1 MTFEEI
7 SEKAFKKEKILE
19 TSNLAEKYAY
29 LQLVDLYK
37 DYYNGKITKEKAAIE
52 KHKIEFEF
60 NDYQQRIKKY
70 YDLYKERNENRIKY
84 EDFIISIEKESDQT
98 QLLIKSLEFIEM
110 IIQDKSFFERNY
122 AKIS

>member
-7 SEKAFKKEKILE
+7 SEKAFKKEKISE

-37 DYYNGKITKEKAAIE
+37 DYYNGKIAKEKAAIE

-98 QLLIKSLEFIEM
+98 QLLIKSLQFIEM